1 MFVKTIVDQVFFHC
15 MIYKTNV
22 KRNPLHCNVIA
33 EMQLFIVQQ
42 LFDISSAVA
51 VTRMEWKDAPTSS

>member
-1 MFVKTIVDQVFFHC
+1 MDQVFFHC

-22 KRNPLHCNVIA
+22 KRNIPQHCNVIA

-51 VTRMEWKDAPTSS
+51 VTPMEWKDAPTSS